1 MQPGFRADRSL
12 FMEHITS
19 RKNPQIQNLRAL
31 GQSRR
36 ARAEAGVFVLDGEKL
51 LREAITTARIVL
63 IEGEGAQGVYSDAD
77 AMNRR
82 DDLAKLRA
90 SCDRLHNGSCSPCKF
105 DCPLYR
111 NGKCKDPM
119 KEEV

>member
-1 MQPGFRADRSL
+1 MCARIL
-12 FMEHITS
+12 IY
-19 RKNPQIQNLRAL
+19 LR
-31 GQSRR
+31 
-36 ARAEAGVFVLDGEKL
+36 D
-51 LREAITTARIVL
+51 AITTAPIVL
-63 IEGEGAQGVYSDAD
+63 IEGEGASGVYAD
-77 AMNRR
+77 AKAMDRR

-119 KEEV
+119 EEEA